1 MQATL
6 VLLVTEM
13 AMVERDHHRIQTHTA
28 LNEVG
33 RFRQGGRP
41 RDRASV
47 RGLVTQVTAPQMDI
61 MTASDS
67 YRVRCRTG
75 DRHDVC
81 CLVAET
87 NRARHRHRSV
97 QRGDARD
104 SQHDGSR
111 SRAIEGD
118 GVRADRPSVTSP
130 LKESEPAIPTF
141 AAAVMSPLTVM
152 TSANSSHS
160 LTLRKDGSLTPQ
172 GGHPRP
178 PVV

>member
-6 VLLVTEM
+6 LLLVTEM
-13 AMVERDHHRIQTHTA
+13 VMVERDHHRIQTHTA

-33 RFRQGGRP
+33 RFCQGGRP
-41 RDRASV
+41 RERDSV
-47 RGLVTQVTAPQMDI
+47 RGLVTQVTTPQMEI

-67 YRVRCRTG
+67 CRVRCR

-81 CLVAET
+81 CLVDET
-87 NRARHRHRSV
+87 NRARHRRRSV

-104 SQHDGSR
+104 SQRDGSR
-111 SRAIEGD
+111 NRANEGD

-130 LKESEPAIPTF
+130 LKECEPAIATF

-160 LTLRKDGSLTPQ
+160 LTLRKDGSLMPQ

>member
-6 VLLVTEM
+6 LLLVTKM
-13 AMVERDHHRIQTHTA
+13 VMVERDHHRIQPHTA

-33 RFRQGGRP
+33 RFYQGGRP
-41 RDRASV
+41 RDRDSV
-47 RGLVTQVTAPQMDI
+47 RGLVTQVTARQMEN

-75 DRHDVC
+75 DRHDV
-81 CLVAET
+81 
-87 NRARHRHRSV
+87 NRARHRRRSV

-104 SQHDGSR
+104 SQLDGSR
-111 SRAIEGD
+111 NRAIEGD

-130 LKESEPAIPTF
+130 LKKSEPAIATF

-160 LTLRKDGSLTPQ
+160 LTLRKDESLMPQ